1 MDGKEIRE
9 AGAGDSTAVS
19 RSIFALF
26 QRKSI
31 IISETFRK
39 FAAKTQQCATL
50 KPADTEC
57 LRVISG
63 EGPFFTMEEHA
74 LHGGFGSFVTDVC
87 RAEKLPLPAECIGI
101 GDAFISHG
109 NHECLLKEA
118 GLLPAQTADRIFS
131 VLRRLAE

>member
-1 MDGKEIRE
+1 MKRII
-9 AGAGDSTAVS
+9 ALILSVCL
-19 RSIFALF
+19 FALCF
-26 QRKSI
+26 CGCTKI
-31 IISETFRK
+31 PEK
-39 FAAKTQQCATL
+39 PKYEDATL

-118 GLLPAQTADRIFS
+118 GLLPAQKA
-131 VLRRLAE
+131 